1 MHADS
6 ISKVQAVAFALLFL
20 IQECQFSHTFLCV
33 CVYIGA
39 TEMKQQVAIC
49 TLLNYCYSR
58 TGVCSKCVLILN
70 VTEGEEGVT

>member
-20 IQECQFSHTFLCV
+20 IQECQFSRTFLCMY
-33 CVYIGA
+33 VYIGA
-39 TEMKQQVAIC
+39 TEMKQQVVVC

-58 TGVCSKCVLILN
+58 AEVCSKRVLILN
-70 VTEGEEGVT
+70 VTEGEESVT